1 MPKNKNP
8 AKPKTIAISDCTQNA
23 LLSVHVS
30 FSVLASSVLA
40 SSVPAVFADNSRYAN
55 TCTTHTHTHHQNPLT
70 HFNTHA
76 YTYGRT
82 GRGIRKRVRI
92 PGRGRNRTRLGRFQ
106 GRAWHFLRFPRRKQ
120 PSRIESIWRRSHS
133 QRKRICQHVLNH
145 FRKDFFFIKSTL
157 FFSIHVK
164 TVGEVLGSNDNK

>member
-23 LLSVHVS
+23 LLSVHVP
-30 FSVLASSVLA
+30 FSVLA

-55 TCTTHTHTHHQNPLT
+55 TCTTHTHHQNSLT

-145 FRKDFFFIKSTL
+145 FRKDFFFLIKSTL

-164 TVGEVLGSNDNK
+164 MSGKYLGQMITNKNLKQF